1 MEIFV
6 ILVLIG
12 INGILALAEIAFV
25 STRREMIE
33 ISESQGNKNAVLV
46 LKMMETPDRFLSVI
60 QIGITLI
67 GIISGTFS
75 GIALSQRFAVFIEL
89 IPYLAH
95 YADTIA
101 LIFVVSIVTYLSIVL
116 GELVPKSIALKNPER
131 FILALIP
138 LICVFSVIMKPV
150 VSFLSLST
158 KFLLRLIGFKPGSI
172 DEDSDPI
179 KEILGIA
186 KMAAI
191 KNKIDH
197 EQEKIIKNAISTRKL
212 TVQDIMVSK
221 ADMRVLTTDMSPADA
236 LVASHVHHHTRFP
249 LIDTSL
255 NGTVI
260 GYVNFKDIVNTLRLN
275 PLSPSLRGIKRPIVY
290 VSATEKVTEVL
301 HNLIRIHQHIAMV
314 RTDKGVIC
322 GLITLE
328 NILETIVG
336 DIKDEYDIPPDYLY
350 DINETRLLAGGGI
363 TLLTLRERL
372 GPSIPELNKTLCQW
386 LLEITDKPLKVE
398 NTITHNGIRYEIR
411 KMSRSKISEIIV
423 DFTDIVV
430 PDATIADPVQ

>member
-6 ILVLIG
+6 ILILIG
-12 INGILALAEIAFV
+12 INGVLALAEIAFV
-25 STRREMIE
+25 SARREIIE
-33 ISESQGNKNAVLV
+33 ASESQGNKNAILV

-67 GIISGTFS
+67 GIVSGTFS
-75 GIALSQRFAVFIEL
+75 GIALSERFAVIIAQ
-89 IPYLAH
+89 IPYCAP
-95 YADTIA
+95 YSDTIA
-101 LIFVVSIVTYLSIVL
+101 LVIVVTIVTYLSIVL

-131 FILALIP
+131 FILVLIP
-138 LICVFSVIMKPV
+138 LICILSTITKPL

-158 KFLLRLIGFKPGSI
+158 KFLLRLIGIKSGGI
-172 DEDSDPI
+172 DEESDPI

-197 EQEKIIKNAISTRKL
+197 EQEKIIKNAISTLKL
-212 TVQDIMVSK
+212 TVKDIMVLK

-236 LVASHVHHHTRFP
+236 LVAAHVHHHTRYP
-249 LIDTSL
+249 LIDNSV

-260 GYVNFKDIVNTLRLN
+260 GYVNFKDIVNAVRLN
-275 PLSPSLRGIKRPIVY
+275 PFSPSLRGIKRPIAY
-290 VSATEKVTEVL
+290 VSANDKVTVVL
-301 HNLIRIHQHIAMV
+301 NNLIRIHQHIAMV
-314 RTDKGVIC
+314 RTDKGQIC

-336 DIKDEYDIPPDYLY
+336 DIKDEYDIPPEYLY

-363 TLLTLRERL
+363 SLLTLRERL

-386 LLEITDKPLKVE
+386 LLEIAGRPLKVE
-398 NTITHNGIRYEIR
+398 NTITHNDIRYEIR
-411 KMSRSKISEIIV
+411 KMSRSKISEVIV
-423 DFTDIVV
+423 DFAGITIPETNI
-430 PDATIADPVQ
+430 PDPIL